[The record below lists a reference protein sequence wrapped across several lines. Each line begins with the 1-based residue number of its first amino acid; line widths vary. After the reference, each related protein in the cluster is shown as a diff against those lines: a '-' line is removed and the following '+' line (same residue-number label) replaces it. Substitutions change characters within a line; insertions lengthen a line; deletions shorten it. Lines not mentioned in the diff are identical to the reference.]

1 MNDILTISLYLFN
14 NIYKK
19 ERTFGR
25 FFLDEKSIFIYNS
38 TKSYYYIERRQ
49 R

>member
-1 MNDILTISLYLFN
+1 MNDIMTTSLYLFN

-19 ERTFGR
+19 ERAMGR
-25 FFLDEKSIFIYNS
+25 FFLDGKFVYPYNS